1 MTRRIAR
8 ALLVA
13 TIIAGGVGWQH
24 PRVAAQSSLP
34 PCGIAMRVLVVSA
47 NGNNPVDS
55 EADLPAITTALEYV
69 GTPYDVFIT
78 DPAINTTPLTLET
91 QVCAT
96 ASASDTPA
104 RALYQGIILTNNY
117 AAGAYAPMLAAYE
130 AKFGIR
136 QVTWYNTWPSPDEG
150 FNWPSPSEGT
160 STPITATLTEAGKSV
175 FPYLRTGV
183 GAGAIVIQNSWT
195 LRATPL
201 DATTVPLATDASGN
215 ALVAIH
221 TYADG
226 RQNLAMTFDSNPY
239 LLHSMLLSYGVV
251 NWVTKGLFIGE
262 RHTYVSPQIDDI
274 FIDDQQWLETTVC
287 GTSVDNTLISHRMT
301 GADLAAV
308 TNWQTLRRQD
318 PLTADLKITMA
329 FNGFGTSPDYTF
341 KVVGSNDTIIGG
353 STGGAAGLSS
363 TDTLTLAAVQQQHN
377 YFWTSHTYSHENLD
391 SPFSYAASS
400 TELSRNITVATQLG
414 LDDFTTRFMVQ
425 PDVSGLANPDY
436 LRAAYDNG
444 IRLVLSNTSKEGQGN
459 PTPNTGYWN
468 AVDPRIF
475 VVPRR
480 ANNLFFNVATPADWV
495 QEYNCLYGPAA
506 TTPGFH
512 FDHNLSYAEIL
523 DFISNELLAD
533 LLRGEL
539 DPWMFHQTN
548 LAAYDGTH
556 TLLGDLL
563 DVTFQKYGSYMTF
576 PIVSPSIDAL
586 GGRMQDR
593 TAIRTRGVDAT
604 IQPNGIVFTSP
615 VNVTVPVTGLKNGAE
630 LYAGQ
635 WVAWVPLSA
644 NVSATIPF
652 ASAFAPELSK
662 SSEGAG
668 IRSVTVTTSQPREL
682 LVALVGAGGP
692 STSAQSATVSGAGL
706 TWSLVHRV
714 NTQAGT
720 SEVWTATASTV
731 LSNATVTSTLA
742 QPGYHQML
750 TVMPFTG
757 AGGIGAFAGANGA
770 SSAPSVS
777 LTTTTRNS
785 RLYAVGSDPK
795 HAAARTPGTNQ
806 VMVHEFVD
814 SAVNETYWIQQL
826 LTPVPN
832 APTTVRLYDT
842 APTKDPW
849 NFVAVEIVP
858 AVMATTVPDVVSL
871 TQVAASTTVTAAGL
885 NVGVVTTEWSS
896 TVPMGTVISQNP
908 VGGTAALSATSV
920 NLVVSKGVPVTV
932 PNVVSMT
939 QSAATAAIAG
949 QGLKVAATTVFD
961 SSPAGSV
968 IRQSPVG
975 ETQAITGSIVSIVI
989 SSGPI
994 PASFSS
1000 NSRTVTV
1007 TTTTAGPTLL
1017 VAFAAAD
1024 GPKGPQQTLTVSGG
1038 GLVWTRV
1045 QRANNQRGT
1054 AEIWRAMATGPLTG
1068 AVITSAAGRS
1078 GYQQSLTVMAFTGA
1092 TGVGASV
1099 IGSAVTGA
1107 PSVSLVTTRANS
1119 MVFGVGNDST
1129 AAATRTLGD
1138 GQVMVHQF
1146 AAGGDTFWV
1155 QGRNGSVPAA
1165 GAAVRVNDTA
1175 PTVNRWNLAAVEI
1188 VFP

>member
-13 TIIAGGVGWQH
+13 SIIAGGVGWQH
-24 PRVAAQSSLP
+24 PRVAAQSSMP

-47 NGNNPVDS
+47 NGDPNV
-55 EADLPAITTALEYV
+55 EADLPAITTALDYV

-96 ASASDTPA
+96 SSPSATPA
-104 RALYQGIILTNNY
+104 RGLYQGIILTNNY
-117 AAGAYAPMLAAYE
+117 AAGGYGAMLAAYE

-150 FNWPSPSEGT
+150 FNWPTDGSSL
-160 STPITATLTEAGKSV
+160 PITATLTDAGKSV
-175 FPYLRTGV
+175 FPYLRAGV
-183 GAGAIVIQNSWT
+183 GAGAIVIQNAWT
-195 LRATPL
+195 LKATPF

-215 ALVAIH
+215 ALVAVH

-226 RQNLAMTFDSNPY
+226 RVNLAMTFDSNPY

-274 FIDDQQWLETTVC
+274 FIDDEQWLASTAC
-287 GTSVDNTLISHRMT
+287 GTSVDNTGASHRMT
-301 GADLAAV
+301 GADLTAV
-308 TNWQTLRRQD
+308 TNWQTSGRQQ

-329 FNGFGTSPDYTF
+329 FNGLGTSPDYTF
-341 KVVGSNDTIIGG
+341 KVIGSNDTIIGG

-377 YFWTSHTYSHENLD
+377 YFWTSHTYDHENLD
-391 SPFSYAASS
+391 HLTYAASS
-400 TELSRNITVATQLG
+400 TELSRNIAVATQLG

-425 PDVSGLANPDY
+425 PDVSGLDNADF

-444 IRLVLSNTSKEGQGN
+444 IRLVLSNTSKVGQNN

-475 VVPRR
+475 VIPRR

-495 QEYNCLYGPAA
+495 QEYNCLYGPTGSAV
-506 TTPGFH
+506 GFH
-512 FDHNLSYAEIL
+512 FDHNLSYAEII

-586 GGRMQDR
+586 GGRMKDR

-604 IQPNGIVFTSP
+604 IQPNSIVFTSP
-615 VNVTVPVTGLKNGAE
+615 VDVTVPVTGLTNGAE

-635 WVAWVPLSA
+635 WIAWVPLSA

-652 ASAFAPELSK
+652 VSAFAPELS
-662 SSEGAG
+662 SSSDGAG

-682 LVALVGAGGP
+682 LVAFVGAGGP

-706 TWSLVHRV
+706 AWTLVQRV

-720 SEVWTATASTV
+720 SEIWTATSPTV
-731 LSNATVTSTLA
+731 LSNATVTSTLT
-742 QPGYHQML
+742 QSGYHQML

-757 AGGIGAFAGANGA
+757 SGGIGAFAGANGA

-777 LTTTTRNS
+777 LTTTKRNS

-806 VMVHEFVD
+806 VKVHEFID
-814 SAVNETYWIQQL
+814 TAVNETYWIQQV
-826 LTPVPN
+826 LTPEPT

-849 NFVAVEIVP
+849 NFAAVEIVP
-858 AVMATTVPDVVSL
+858 AATATTIPNVVNM
-871 TQVAASTTVTAAGL
+871 TQASASTAILAAGL
-885 NVGVVTTEWSS
+885 NVGVVTNDWSS
-896 TVPMGTVISQNP
+896 VVPPGTVISQSP
-908 VGGTAALSATSV
+908 AGGAPTLSQTSV
-920 NLVVSKGVPVTV
+920 DLVVSKGVPVTV
-932 PNVVSMT
+932 PNVVNMT
-939 QSAATAAIAG
+939 QLDATSAITNLGLKVGTITTAFSATAA
-949 QGLKVAATTVFD
+949 
-961 SSPAGSV
+961 GSV
-968 IRQSPVG
+968 ASQSPVG
-975 ETQAITGSIVSIVI
+975 DTQAIAGSVVSMVI
-989 SSGPI
+989 SSGPT
-994 PASFSS
+994 PTSFSS
-1000 NSRTVTV
+1000 DGNGTRSVAV
-1007 TTTTAGPTLL
+1007 TTSGPTLL

-1024 GPKGPQQTLTVSGG
+1024 GANSPQTLTVSGG
-1038 GLVWTRV
+1038 SLTWRLVR
-1045 QRANNQRGT
+1045 RANGQNGS
-1054 AEIWRAMATGPLTG
+1054 AEIWSAMVTTARSFT
-1068 AVITSAAGRS
+1068 VTSTEGRS
-1078 GYQQSLTVMAFTGA
+1078 GYPQSLTVVAFDGA
-1092 TGVGASV
+1092 SGVGSSS
-1099 IGSAVTGA
+1099 GNSANNTA
-1107 PSVSLVTTRANS
+1107 PGVSLVTTSANS
-1119 MVFGVGNDST
+1119 LVFGVGEDHSH
-1129 AAATRTLGD
+1129 ARARTLGTN
-1138 GQVMVHQF
+1138 QVMIHEWVDT
-1146 AAGGDTFWV
+1146 AGDDSFWV
-1155 QGRNGSVPAA
+1155 QARNGSVPAA
-1165 GAAVRVNDTA
+1165 GTSVQVNDTA
-1175 PTVNRWNLAAVEI
+1175 PTNDRWNLAAVEI